1 VHMLYYNLLESSQVR
16 CEAVMLRLYRLHAL
30 GSEFEGY

>member
-1 VHMLYYNLLESSQVR
+1 MHNLLESSQVM

-30 GSEFEGY
+30 GSAVEGY